1 MAWRFNAPPGW
12 PAAPQGWTPPNGWT
26 PDPTW
31 PPAPDGWQFW
41 VQEPEPQPTAP
52 PPRSRAGLVVAVV
65 ALLVLGVVAVAA
77 VAVYA
82 VGRGLGGLDIGTE
95 TKRLETPTEASA
107 VRIDNDCG
115 PITVREG
122 SDGVVRTEAR
132 ITTVWR
138 TPTVTSRTEGDQTV
152 VRVRCPSFSG
162 GVQLSVAVPPDSDV
176 EARSAAGSVA
186 ADGLSGEVNL
196 RSSAGSVRGENLQSA
211 QADAQSSA
219 GSVSLTWADDADPQR
234 VDASS
239 SAGSVTVLLPD
250 RRGTAYAVDA
260 DSSAG
265 STRVE
270 VRTDP
275 ESSRTVRAQS
285 SAGSVTVAYR

>member
-1 MAWRFNAPPGW
+1 MAWRFNPPPGW
-12 PAAPQGWTPPNGWT
+12 PAPPQGWTPPNGWT
-26 PDPTW
+26 PDPSW

-41 VQEPEPQPTAP
+41 VQEAEPPPTAAP
-52 PPRSRAGLVVAVV
+52 QRSRAGVVVAVV
-65 ALLVLGVVAVAA
+65 ALVVLGVVAVAA
-77 VAVYA
+77 VAVFA
-82 VGRGLGGLDIGTE
+82 LGRGLGGLDLGIE
-95 TKRLETPTEASA
+95 TKNLQTPTEASA

-115 PITVREG
+115 PISVREG
-122 SDGVVRTEAR
+122 SGGVVSTQAR

-138 TPTVTSRTEGDQTV
+138 TPTVTSRDEGDRAV
-152 VRVRCPSFSG
+152 VQVRCPSFSG
-162 GVQLSVAVPPDSDV
+162 GVQLSVAVPPGADV
-176 EARSAAGSVA
+176 EARSAAGSVT

-196 RSSAGSVRGENLQSA
+196 HSSAGSVRGDDLQSD
-211 QADAQSSA
+211 QAEAQSSA
-219 GSVSLTWADDADPQR
+219 GSVSLTWAEDADPQR

-239 SAGSVTVLLPD
+239 SAGSVTVLLAD